1 MANLHV
7 PGDFR
12 EFLKLLGSHKIEYL
26 LVGGYA
32 VSLHGYVRTT
42 GDLDIWVRV
51 GPENAAR
58 LKAALVEFGFSG
70 PDVREELF
78 LDPDSIIRMGVPP
91 VRIEILTRISGLDF
105 DEAYSRRQVRTMEN
119 VTFNLISLE
128 DLKTNKRA
136 AGRHK
141 DLDDIDNLP

>member
-12 EFLKLLGSHKIEYL
+12 DFLRLLHSHGIEYL

-32 VSLHGYVRTT
+32 VALHGYPRTT
-42 GDLDIWVRV
+42 GDLDIWIRV
-51 GPENAAR
+51 TPENARR
-58 LKAALVEFGFSG
+58 LVGALGDFGFSAAEL
-70 PDVREELF
+70 REEFF
-78 LDPDSIIRMGVPP
+78 LTPDRIVRMGVPP
-91 VRIEILTRISGLDF
+91 LRIEILTGVSGIEF
-105 DEAYSRRQVRTMEN
+105 ESAFSRRQSIRLDDLPVN
-119 VTFNLISLE
+119 VISLD

-141 DLDDIDNLP
+141 DLDDLDNLP

>member
-1 MANLHV
+1 MAKLHV

-12 EFLKLLGSHKIEYL
+12 EFLKLLGLHKIEYL

-42 GDLDIWVRV
+42 GDLDIWIRV
-51 GPENAAR
+51 GPENASR

-70 PDVREELF
+70 SDVREELF

-91 VRIEILTRISGLDF
+91 VRIEILTRISGLEF
-105 DEAYSRRQVRTMEN
+105 DAAYSRRQARTIED
-119 VTFNLISLE
+119 VTFDLISLE